1 VSCVIF
7 LCRGSHNAQDT
18 VAQHH
23 VAARNGSIDQE
34 QGRKRGYATES
45 EVIRDGLRALQERD
59 AAVEHWLRTEGVA
72 RYDAYHADPSR
83 LMSAEETWN
92 DLQEHIKARNRKR
105 KVAKAG

>member
-1 VSCVIF
+1 MRKTQSLSIT
-7 LCRGSHNAQDT
+7 LPHEMAQLIKNK
-18 VAQHH
+18 VAS
-23 VAARNGSIDQE
+23 G
-34 QGRKRGYATES
+34 GYATES